1 MGAPYYNYTMVS
13 TYLYCFGGSL
23 LQLYHGT
30 VKCGKITGGFLEFS
44 GLHDVT
50 QPLVLALASG
60 ILFPK
65 PYTDKLYTLTP
76 KP

>member
-23 LQLYHGT
+23 GT
-30 VKCGKITGGFLEFS
+30 VKHGKITGGFLEFS

-50 QPLVLALASG
+50 QSLVLALASD

-65 PYTDKLYTLTP
+65 PYTPKLYTLNP
-76 KP
+76 